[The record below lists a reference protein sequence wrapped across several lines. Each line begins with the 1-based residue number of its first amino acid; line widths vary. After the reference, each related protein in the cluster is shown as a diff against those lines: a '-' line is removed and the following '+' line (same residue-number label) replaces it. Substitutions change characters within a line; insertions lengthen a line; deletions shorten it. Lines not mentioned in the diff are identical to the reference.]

1 MHQSLPPPIPTSAP
15 GVTVVV
21 PCYNEQ
27 GAVAETV
34 RQVNGALSRLGC
46 ESEMIFVNDGS
57 RDGTGAILDG
67 LVAEYPRLRVYHNPV
82 NAGYGATLK
91 RGVAQA
97 RFDRIVITD
106 ADGTYPNDRIPELVA
121 LLDEHDMVVGAR
133 TGSAVRIPL
142 ARRPA
147 KWALLRYARW
157 MSRADI
163 KDINSGLRAIRRIH
177 VERYWSM
184 LPNAFSFTTTIT
196 LALHTDG
203 ASVAY
208 VPIDYHPRVGKS
220 SIRPIRD
227 TLGFFSLVFR
237 TVMYFKPLPV
247 FGSIA
252 VALMVL
258 AVVVGII
265 GKIKFGTVPNVSTTG
280 LLSTGLILFG
290 LGLIGDLINAR
301 MVGSP
306 AHVRLRAGHDGDGRS
321 AAPES
326 PRTQTPAPQVE
337 VRPLRRV
344 PAGTGSDRSQ
354 AD

>member
-1 MHQSLPPPIPTSAP
+1 MHQSLPPTIPSSAP

-27 GAVAETV
+27 GAVTETV
-34 RQVNGALSRLGC
+34 RQVDDALSRLEC

-67 LVAEYPRLRVYHNPV
+67 LVREYPRLRVYHNPV

-106 ADGTYPNDRIPELVA
+106 ADGTYPNERIPDLVA
-121 LLDEHDMVVGAR
+121 MLDEHDMVVGAR

-247 FGSIA
+247 FGSVA

-258 AVVVGII
+258 AVVVGVI
-265 GKIKFGTVPNVSTTG
+265 GKIRFGTVPNVSTTG

-321 AAPES
+321 GAPAQPRADTAAP
-326 PRTQTPAPQVE
+326 QIE

-344 PAGTGSDRSQ
+344 PAGTSTEGGRPD
-354 AD
+354 